1 MAFSWDIAGEII
13 GGLFLIG
20 FGILL
25 IYVDDTGG
33 ALLIFAIPIIAI
45 GLTAI
50 YSGIKDATMKEPTT
64 YYNY

>member
-25 IYVDDTGG
+25 IYIDNTDGG
-33 ALLIFAIPIIAI
+33 LTILAVPFIGI